1 MTNNNKRIALVTG
14 GMGGIGTAISRRLHR
29 DGFIVVVGCSTQ
41 STRKDA
47 WLEQQRQ
54 EGFEFHSMAC
64 DITDWDDVARAFAEV
79 RAEIGQV
86 DVLVNNAGITRDTT
100 FRKMTPQDWSAV
112 ISTNLNGL
120 FNTTKQVID
129 PMLERGWGRIINIS
143 SVNGQRGQFGQTNYS
158 AAKAGIHGFTMALA
172 REVASKGITV
182 NTISPGYIR
191 TEMTAAI
198 REDVL
203 EKIISGIPVGR
214 MGQPEEI
221 ASMVS
226 WLASEEGAY
235 ATGADFSVNGGL
247 NMA

>member
-14 GMGGIGTAISRRLHR
+14 GMGGIGTAISQRLYR
-29 DGFIVVVGCSTQ
+29 DGFIVVVGCSSQ

-64 DITDWDDVARAFAEV
+64 DITDWDDVVRAFGQV
-79 RAEIGQV
+79 REEIGKV

-129 PMLERGWGRIINIS
+129 PMLEQSWGRIINIS

-172 REVASKGITV
+172 REVAGKGITV

-226 WLASEEGAY
+226 WLASSEGAY